1 MGLLFVLLPF
11 YPFSSQPRPREARR
25 DFVFTDFGLAAWWR
39 PCRKWLERPKRV
51 LRGATWNNSEPE
63 NLLSSYRNNNTPD
76 NRSNGVGFRVVL
88 GGWGFGSKV

>member
-1 MGLLFVLLPF
+1 MLLPF
-11 YPFSSQPRPREARR
+11 YPFLFPTPAARSASGV
-25 DFVFTDFGLAAWWR
+25 FFTDFGLAAWWQ

-88 GGWGFGSKV
+88 GGSAR